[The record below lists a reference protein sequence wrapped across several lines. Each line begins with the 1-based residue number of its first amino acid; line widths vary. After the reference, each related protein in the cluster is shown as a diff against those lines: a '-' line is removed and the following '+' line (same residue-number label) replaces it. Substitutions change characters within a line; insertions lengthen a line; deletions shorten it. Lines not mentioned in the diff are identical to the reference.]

1 MNRFLLLILLL
12 SPVNS
17 LLADEGMWEPAQLPN
32 IEKDIRAAG
41 FKGNIKKFSNLFE
54 HPLNAIVSL
63 GGCSAAFISDSG
75 LIATNYHCIES
86 SYLQFNARRLEK
98 DLFKTGFL
106 AKSLDEEAQSAPG
119 ARVYITQESTNVTE
133 AVLNGAAE
141 AQSENERYKI
151 IQTNRKNL
159 IKNCE
164 TSEEFQ
170 CEVRSFY
177 SGETYQLIKKLIIK
191 DVRLVYAPPQSIGE
205 YGGEIDNWMYPRHTG
220 DFALLRAYV
229 SPKNASKEFS
239 KDNVPYKSKNFLKVS
254 KSGVKES
261 DFVMIAGYP
270 GRTNRLLPYPKIRFD
285 VQFGFENYVEFLK
298 SGIDLMRDLT
308 KDDEAKAL
316 KYRGSISGYENYY
329 KKISG
334 QIEGA
339 KNFNLLKQEKQNW
352 NKFLDFL
359 DSSGS
364 DEEKS
369 ALDAL
374 LKISN
379 EQNSESLNNTY
390 YGGSSLIGTAS
401 TIYRHAYEKTKPNAD
416 REPGYQERDY
426 ERLVNRM
433 RGMEYRFDPE
443 VDKGI
448 FLFRLN
454 KYRDVNSSDRRKMY
468 SKLLKLD
475 KSYEETISVV
485 DEMYDYPSD
494 LLNVSKRVEL
504 LDASIDDL
512 NESKDP
518 FIIFAR
524 SVFDEGM
531 EREKKNKARS
541 SLQQKNISIFIK
553 SLRRFYKSQ
562 GKDIYP
568 DANGTLRVTFGNVMG
583 VELKDGVY
591 YKPFTTLE
599 GISQK
604 NKGISPFEVDTQQ
617 LKLINDKEYGSY
629 EFNEIGSV
637 PVNYISN
644 LDITNGNSGSSTLN
658 ARGEFVGL
666 AFDGMLETI
675 ISDYKFIPQ
684 TRTIHVD
691 SRYLLW
697 TLEVFEKD
705 SRLIKEMKIVK

>member
-1 MNRFLLLILLL
+1 MIRLTFFIALLLPSIQL
-12 SPVNS
+12 N
-17 LLADEGMWEPAQLPN
+17 ADEGMWEPHQLPN

-41 FKGNIKKFSNLFE
+41 FRGNIRKFSNLFE

-75 LIATNYHCIES
+75 LIATNYHCVEG
-86 SYLQFNARRLEK
+86 SYLQFNTRRMEK
-98 DLFKTGFL
+98 DLFKTGFI
-106 AKSLDEEAQSAPG
+106 ARSIEEEAPSAPG
-119 ARVYITQESTNVTE
+119 ARVYITQESTDVTSK
-133 AVLNGAAE
+133 VLKGTSE
-141 AQSENERYKI
+141 SSSENERYQM
-151 IQTNRKNL
+151 IQNNRKNL

-164 TSEEFQ
+164 TSEEYQ

-205 YGGEIDNWMYPRHTG
+205 FGGEIDNWMYPRHTG

-229 SPKNASKEFS
+229 SPQNESKEFS
-239 KDNVPYKSKNFLKVS
+239 KENVPYKSRNFLKVS

-261 DFVMIAGYP
+261 DFVMVAGYP

-334 QIEGA
+334 QVEGA

-352 NKFLDFL
+352 NKFIDFL

-364 DEEKS
+364 AEEKS

-390 YGGSSLIGTAS
+390 YGGSTLIGTAS
-401 TIYRHAYEKTKPNAD
+401 TIYRHAYEKTKPNGD

-454 KYRDVNSSDRRKMY
+454 KYRDVNSSDRHKIY
-468 SKLLKLD
+468 SELLKLD
-475 KSYEETISVV
+475 NSYEETISVV
-485 DEMYDYPSD
+485 DGMYDYPSD
-494 LLNVSKRVEL
+494 LLEVSKRVEL
-504 LDASIDDL
+504 LDASIDEL
-512 NESKDP
+512 NESTDP

-524 SVFDEGM
+524 NVFDEGM

-599 GISQK
+599 GIAQK
-604 NKGISPFEVDTQQ
+604 NTGVSPFEVDTKQ
-617 LKLINDKEYGSY
+617 LKLITDKEYGSY
-629 EFNEIGSV
+629 SFSDIGSV

-644 LDITNGNSGSSTLN
+644 LDITNGNSGSSTIN
-658 ARGEFVGL
+658 TRGEFVGL

-697 TLEVFEKD
+697 ALEVYEKD
-705 SRLIKEMKIVK
+705 TRLIDEMMIVR

>member
-12 SPVNS
+12 SHVNS
-17 LLADEGMWEPAQLPN
+17 ILADEGMWEPAQLPN

-379 EQNSESLNNTY
+379 EQNSESLNDTY

-524 SVFDEGM
+524 SVFDESM

-541 SLQQKNISIFIK
+541 SLQQKNISLFIK

-604 NKGISPFEVDTQQ
+604 NKGISPFEVDTKQ

-629 EFNEIGSV
+629 EFDEIGSV

>member
-1 MNRFLLLILLL
+1 MNKFFLFILLL
-12 SPVNS
+12 TPINYIF
-17 LLADEGMWEPAQLPN
+17 ADEGMWEPSQLPN

-41 FKGNIKKFSNLFE
+41 FKGNIKKFSDLFE
-54 HPLNAIVSL
+54 HPLSAMVSL

-75 LIATNYHCIES
+75 LIATNYHCIEG
-86 SYLQFNARRLEK
+86 SYLQFNAKRMEM

-106 AKSLDEEAQSAPG
+106 AKSIEEEAPSAPG

-133 AVLNGAAE
+133 EVLVGSNDAK
-141 AQSENERYKI
+141 SENERFKI
-151 IQTNRKNL
+151 IQSNRKDL

-177 SGETYQLIKKLIIK
+177 SGETYQLIKKMIIK

-229 SPKNASKEFS
+229 SPNNESKEYSEDNIPYQS
-239 KDNVPYKSKNFLKVS
+239 KDFLKVS
-254 KSGVKES
+254 KKGVQEG

-270 GRTNRLLPYPKIRFD
+270 GRTNRLLTYPEIRFD
-285 VQFGFENYVEFLK
+285 VQFGFENYVEYLK

-308 KDDEAKAL
+308 KDDEQKAL
-316 KYRGSISGYENYY
+316 KYRGSISGFENYY

-352 NKFLDFL
+352 NKFLEFIETNG
-359 DSSGS
+359 SSIEQ
-364 DEEKS
+364 D
-369 ALDAL
+369 ALDTL
-374 LKISN
+374 LEITN
-379 EQNSESLNNTY
+379 EVNSESVTNLY
-390 YGGSSLIGTAS
+390 YGGSTLLSTAASL
-401 TIYRHAYEKTKPNAD
+401 YRHAYEKTKPNNE

-433 RGMEYRFDPE
+433 RSMEYRFDAE

-454 KYRDVNSSDRRKMY
+454 RYREVDSKDRRAVFSSALRLDESYEDTTNVVDAMY
-468 SKLLKLD
+468 SY
-475 KSYEETISVV
+475 S
-485 DEMYDYPSD
+485 SD
-494 LLNVSKRVEL
+494 LLDMNKRIAL
-504 LDASIDDL
+504 LDASLEEL
-512 NESKDP
+512 NDSSDP
-518 FIIFAR
+518 FMMLAR
-524 SVFDEGM
+524 DMFDEGM

-541 SLQQKNISIFIK
+541 SLQQKNKSIFIK
-553 SLRRFYKSQ
+553 SLRKFYKSQ
-562 GKDIYP
+562 GKDIYA

-583 VELKDGVY
+583 VELNDGVY

-599 GISQK
+599 GIAQK
-604 NKGISPFEVDTQQ
+604 NTGVSPFAVDVKQ
-617 LKLINDKEYGSY
+617 LKLINDKNYGSY
-629 EFNEIGSV
+629 KFDAINSV

-644 LDITNGNSGSSTLN
+644 LDITNGNSGSSTIN

-675 ISDYKFIPQ
+675 ISDYKFIPE

-697 TLEVFEKD
+697 TLEVFEED
-705 SRLIKEMKIVK
+705 TRLIKEMKIVK